1 MSDATTPSD
10 VSVAVLERL
19 ASRVRETRKAQGL
32 PRRVLS
38 EKSGV
43 SPRYLAQLEAGEG
56 NISIALLQRVATALD
71 VKIETLLCENAPW
84 DRDVQRFASLYRHA
98 PEELQ
103 QQIRSLLA
111 PQNPAMLRAGRICLV
126 GLRGAGKSTLGKL
139 AGDALDLPFIELNAE
154 IEEHTGMPLPEVMAF
169 YGQDGYR
176 ALEAEAVNRL
186 VTQNDRMILA
196 VAGGLV
202 AEETTYTQVLE
213 RFHTVWLRTSPMEHM
228 QRVRAQGDLRP
239 MKGNPAAME
248 QLNALLRARTPLY
261 ERANVQINTSKRTV
275 SASLNDL
282 LKAIAAKRFLEVP
295 LG

>member
-1 MSDATTPSD
+1 MSDAITPSD
-10 VSVAVLERL
+10 VSAAVLERL

-84 DRDVQRFASLYRHA
+84 DRDVQKIASLYRHA

-139 AGDALDLPFIELNAE
+139 AGDALDLPFIELNTE
-154 IEEHTGMPLPEVMAF
+154 IEEQTGMPLPEVMAF